1 MLVPVMWGVVTGALR
16 AGSVQILGT
25 RQPVISA
32 VFWKRWLQRVNVCAM
47 CSYKNSAI
55 GQMLGVNTKES
66 ANENI
71 IQKYTS
77 AIPFDKAENDRLL
90 IHKPDQP
97 GNPKVLRVVMLGAPN
112 AGKST
117 LSNKLLGRKVF
128 PVSKKV
134 HTTRCQAQGILTEGE
149 TQVVLLDT
157 PGMVDKQKV
166 RRHKLERSLQNDPW
180 DSMKSADVVLVL
192 VDVSEQWTRRFLHV
206 EVLKC
211 LFQYPNITSIL
222 VMNKESTLYMRV
234 WEAELGYV
242 DPEIHTEKAA
252 SRLYS
257 PEQLQQPRVD
267 LVKQK
272 GLLLEIV
279 NQLTEGIV
287 NDKKAVIKS
296 LGKPNSDTDMS
307 HTSVTEDNSP
317 SVCEEPEVITDEPAA
332 HDMLSP
338 GGEEDARK
346 KRINKLKRKG
356 WPHFQEVFMLSA
368 IDGEEVETLKKYLLT
383 LAKPGE
389 WEYHSDVVTT
399 QTPQEICDNTIR
411 EKLLEYLPKEIPY
424 GVTQVTDLWEE
435 GTAGQLVI
443 KQTLFVAKENH
454 VKLLIGPSGELVGK
468 IAREAGEDLMNIF
481 HCDVRLRLAVKY
493 KK

>member
-222 VMNKESTLYMRV
+222 VMNK
-234 WEAELGYV
+234 
-242 DPEIHTEKAA
+242 
-252 SRLYS
+252 
-257 PEQLQQPRVD
+257 VD

-454 VKLLIGPSGELVGK
+454 VIRPAQPSGVTLDHSSSQNFCSV
-468 IAREAGEDLMNIF
+468 AIF
-481 HCDVRLRLAVKY
+481 LISGVNRSLKVMPQHFNRVEVRTLTGPLQKAYFVLLKPFVC
-493 KK
+493 